1 MESPLTHFSTLTD
14 PRVERTREHRLD
26 DILFIAIASVIC
38 GAEGWNDM
46 EEFGK
51 AKEEWLKSFL
61 ELPNGIPSHDTF
73 NRVFSA
79 LNPEELERCFL
90 EWTRCVADLCE
101 HEVIAIDGK
110 SMCGSRNVGNK
121 SIVHMVSAW
130 ADQNHIVL
138 GQVKVEEKS
147 NEITAIPRLLDL
159 LVIKGCIVT
168 IDAMGCQKDV
178 AAKIIEKEAD
188 YLLALKGNQGNL
200 LEQVED
206 SFRFLPTVSV
216 DEQLDAGHGRVETRR
231 CSVISD
237 LSMVEARG
245 EWVALRSL
253 IKIESER
260 YIKTTGKTEK
270 QTRLYISSLPA
281 DAKLINQS
289 VRAHWGVEN
298 SLHWVLD
305 VGFNEDD
312 SRKRTGFAAQNYS
325 LINRIALNLL
335 KNDKTTKVGV
345 RGKRLK
351 AGWDNR
357 YLINLIKF

>member
-1 MESPLTHFSTLTD
+1 
-14 PRVERTREHRLD
+14 
-26 DILFIAIASVIC
+26 
-38 GAEGWNDM
+38 M
-46 EEFGK
+46 EEFGH
-51 AKEEWLKSFL
+51 AKEEWLRSFL
-61 ELPNGIPSHDTF
+61 LLPNGIPSHDTF

-79 LNPEELERCFL
+79 LNPEELENCFV
-90 EWTRCVADLCE
+90 EWTRSVADLCE

-110 SMCGSRNVGNK
+110 CMCGTRDSGNK

-138 GQVKVEEKS
+138 GQVKVDEKS

-168 IDAMGCQKDV
+168 IDAMGCQKDI
-178 AAKIIEKEAD
+178 AAKIIEKEAN

-200 LEQVED
+200 LEQEED
-206 SFRFLPTVSV
+206 PFRFLSV
-216 DEQLDAGHGRVETRR
+216 ADADEQLDSGHGRVETRR

-237 LSMVEARG
+237 LSMIEAKK
-245 EWVALRSL
+245 EWVDLRSL
-253 IKIESER
+253 VKIESER
-260 YIKTTGKTEK
+260 YIKSTGKTEK
-270 QTRLYISSLPA
+270 ETRLYISSLPA
-281 DAKLINQS
+281 DAKLINRS

-305 VGFNEDD
+305 VGFNEDAG
-312 SRKRTGFAAQNYS
+312 RKRTGFAAQNYS
-325 LINRIALNLL
+325 LISRIALNLL

-351 AGWDNR
+351 EGWDNR
-357 YLINLIKF
+357 YIIKLIKN

>member
-1 MESPLTHFSTLTD
+1 MESPLRYFSSLTD

-51 AKEEWLKSFL
+51 SKQEWLKSFL
-61 ELPNGIPSHDTF
+61 ELPGGIPSHDTF

-79 LNPEELERCFL
+79 LDPEELEGCFL
-90 EWTRCVADLCE
+90 EWTRSVADLCG

-110 SMCGSRNVGNK
+110 SICGSRDAGNK
-121 SIVHMVSAW
+121 RIVHMVSAW
-130 ADQNHIVL
+130 AEQNHIVL
-138 GQVKVEEKS
+138 GQVKVDEKS

-159 LVIKGCIVT
+159 LVLKGCIVT
-168 IDAMGCQKDV
+168 IDAMGCQKDI
-178 AAKIIEKEAD
+178 ATKIIDKEAN

-206 SFRFLPTVSV
+206 SFRFLPVT
-216 DEQLDAGHGRVETRR
+216 DFNEQIDAGHGRIETRR
-231 CSVISD
+231 CFLISD
-237 LSMVEARG
+237 LSMIEAKQ
-245 EWVALRSL
+245 EWTCLNCLV
-253 IKIESER
+253 KIESQR
-260 YIKTTGKTEK
+260 YIKSTGKTET
-270 QTRLYISSLPA
+270 QTRFYISSLPPN
-281 DAKLINQS
+281 AKLINRS
-289 VRAHWGVEN
+289 TRAHWGIEN

-305 VGFNEDD
+305 VGFNEDA

-325 LINRIALNLL
+325 LLNRIALNLL

-351 AGWDNR
+351 AGWDN
-357 YLINLIKF
+357 NFLIKIIKN